1 MAVYII
7 RRMRW
12 DFVVGS
18 LYRRDVKL
26 PFTCFADA
34 SNKTFAN
41 ISLPQCSLACDRYN
55 GCLAFQYYES
65 SRCDL
70 FETWSTWIKQSLGCS
85 LYIRAELC
93 PPSFVYFFSSK
104 SCYKLEV
111 GSWNW
116 EQARSWLLKLS
127 SIDIFK
133 IINFVIFD
141 SNNNGC
147 YDTDFYSRKIWL
159 SGQKVDPLNI
169 STPFVWKP
177 FPNVSL
183 SLGNK
188 TFWYPDQPNAF
199 GYPGI

>member
-65 SRCDL
+65 SISNKFNKNIFQNYVLLRL
-70 FETWSTWIKQSLGCS
+70 FTFFIKILLQIGGWIMELG
-85 LYIRAELC
+85 AGKEL
-93 PPSFVYFFSSK
+93 
-104 SCYKLEV
+104 
-111 GSWNW
+111 
-116 EQARSWLLKLS
+116 
-127 SIDIFK
+127 

-177 FPNVSL
+177 FPNVSR